1 MGATDMST
9 RYTIK
14 KYTSE
19 KRAGEQEWEHAAV
32 GREPLNQEFEG
43 FDLKEGEARVIAE
56 FTQVLE

>member
-1 MGATDMST
+1 MST